1 MKEEL
6 QPYLKTIEELTQAL
20 AVEKLQ
26 ANAIYF
32 ELNKKI
38 TEVDELNKKITELE
52 EELEQCNTKS

>member
-6 QPYLKTIEELTQAL
+6 QPYIKTIEELTQAL

-38 TEVDELNKKITELE
+38 KEIEELDEIIKELE
-52 EELEQCNTKS
+52 EELKQCNTKS